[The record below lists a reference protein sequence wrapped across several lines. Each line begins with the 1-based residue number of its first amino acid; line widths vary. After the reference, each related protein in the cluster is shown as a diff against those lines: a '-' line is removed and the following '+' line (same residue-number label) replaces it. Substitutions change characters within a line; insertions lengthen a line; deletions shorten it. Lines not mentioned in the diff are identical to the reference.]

1 MSGITST
8 DLQRVFRDECSR
20 RGEGTRT
27 EEHKGGVAAEEI
39 QGTHRQRKR
48 GASPRPRPLGLRCGG
63 RSGGGWPAGVLVS
76 GTHNPH
82 PAGSLCLSPISQW
95 LPDTVQVGRV
105 FGVDG
110 AAAPG
115 RKLWA
120 QVTEEASDS
129 TARGG

>member
-1 MSGITST
+1 MSAAGGERAHGRRST
-8 DLQRVFRDECSR
+8 RAGWQLRRYRGHTGRE
-20 RGEGTRT
+20 RGER
-27 EEHKGGVAAEEI
+27 H
-39 QGTHRQRKR
+39 QGH
-48 GASPRPRPLGLRCGG
+48 G
-63 RSGGGWPAGVLVS
+63 RSGCGAEVAAAEAGRRGSWFRGL
-76 GTHNPH
+76 TTPH

-95 LPDTVQVGRV
+95 LPDTVQVSRV